1 VDDVPVAKI
10 KDFQHK
16 LTDFM
21 TTRKTELMTRIAM
34 EKELNDVTVNDL
46 KAAVAEFKQTYK

>member
-1 VDDVPVAKI
+1 VPVAKI

-21 TTRKTELMTRIAM
+21 AIRKPELMARIAR
-34 EKELNDVTVNDL
+34 EKMLKSATVDDL
-46 KAAVAEFKQTYK
+46 KAAVPEFKQTYK